1 MATTYNTPTADSAIR
16 FKAGTY
22 ANLPAERDTSTLYF
36 CTDTQ
41 QLFVGTDEYTRRLKV
56 GAGAP
61 SADAT
66 GTPTNGFYWDSTN
79 HELYSNIDGTWTK
92 IGTVKTMG
100 AASASAA
107 GTAGLVPAPTAG
119 KQASFLRGD
128 GQWVVPTDTKYTAA
142 TSVTTETVGA
152 TGVVGTSTNYARQDH
167 VHTMPGAFGA
177 ATSSAAGTA
186 GFVPA
191 PAAGKQASFLRGDG
205 QWVVPTDT
213 NTHNTAYLYAGASGT
228 GANATTTNGNTT
240 LVLKDGSSVT
250 SNIKIKGTG
259 LMSVVSDDQGEI
271 TISTT
276 ATNNTGTV
284 TKVKMNGTEK
294 SPTSGVVDLGT
305 VITAHQSLSDYAKL
319 ASPAFTGTPTAPTA
333 TAGTNST
340 QIATTAFV
348 MEAFTANDAM
358 LFKGILGSGTGALS
372 EVPNPHKKGWTYKV
386 ATAGTYAGQVCEIG
400 DMIICV
406 TDGTTANNDHWVVIQ
421 NNIDGAV
428 TGPASVSNNT
438 NNNVVAVFNGTTGK
452 VIKDSGFTIASSVP
466 ANAKF
471 TDTTYTAATDVKTE
485 TVGATGVVGT
495 STNYARQDHVHAMPG
510 TFGAA
515 TASAAGT
522 AGFVPAPGSG
532 KQTSFLR
539 GDGTWAIPTNTT
551 YGITGSLD
559 GNTFKTTI
567 TAGNTGT
574 TSTVPAMGAA
584 TASAAG
590 TAGLVPAPGSG
601 KQASFLRGDGT
612 WVVPTNTTYTAGI
625 GLTLSNTTF
634 KAKLKSETALTN
646 DAAESGNTTNR
657 TYAVAVDKSGYLAV
671 NVPWTDTNTDTK
683 VKSTLTTSGTTKIFL
698 TGMAQATA
706 VTATSEEQHNSNV
719 YIIPNTGRLYAA
731 TPTAGTNDTSVAT
744 TAYVTTAVS
753 NAALTWGSF

>member
-1 MATTYNTPTADSAIR
+1 MATTYNTPTTDSAIK

-22 ANLPAERDTSTLYF
+22 ANLPAERDSNTLYF

-41 QLFVGTDEYTRRLKV
+41 QLFVGTDEYTRRLKT

-79 HELYSNIDGTWTK
+79 NELYSNIGGTWTK
-92 IGTVKTMG
+92 IGTVKIMG
-100 AASASAA
+100 AATSSTA
-107 GTAGLVPAPTAG
+107 GTAGLVPAPAAG
-119 KQASFLRGD
+119 KQTSFLRGD
-128 GQWVVPTDTKYTAA
+128 GTWVVP
-142 TSVTTETVGA
+142 
-152 TGVVGTSTNYARQDH
+152 
-167 VHTMPGAFGA
+167 
-177 ATSSAAGTA
+177 
-186 GFVPA
+186 
-191 PAAGKQASFLRGDG
+191 
-205 QWVVPTDT
+205 
-213 NTHNTAYLYAGASGT
+213 
-228 GANATTTNGNTT
+228 
-240 LVLKDGSSVT
+240 
-250 SNIKIKGTG
+250 
-259 LMSVVSDDQGEI
+259 
-271 TISTT
+271 
-276 ATNNTGTV
+276 
-284 TKVKMNGTEK
+284 
-294 SPTSGVVDLGT
+294 
-305 VITAHQSLSDYAKL
+305 
-319 ASPAFTGTPTAPTA
+319 
-333 TAGTNST
+333 
-340 QIATTAFV
+340 
-348 MEAFTANDAM
+348 
-358 LFKGILGSGTGALS
+358 
-372 EVPNPHKKGWTYKV
+372 
-386 ATAGTYAGQVCEIG
+386 
-400 DMIICV
+400 
-406 TDGTTANNDHWVVIQ
+406 
-421 NNIDGAV
+421 
-428 TGPASVSNNT
+428 
-438 NNNVVAVFNGTTGK
+438 
-452 VIKDSGFTIASSVP
+452 
-466 ANAKF
+466 
-471 TDTTYTAATDVKTE
+471 TDTTYTAATDVAAE
-485 TVGATGVVGT
+485 TVGATKVVGT

-522 AGFVPAPGSG
+522 DGFVPAPGSG

-567 TAGNTGT
+567 TAGSTGA

-683 VKSTLTTSGTTKIFL
+683 VKSTLTSSGTTKIFL

-706 VTATSEEQHNSNV
+706 ATATSEEQHNSNV